1 MSRPHRHPRWISRS
15 LAAVVVWAAACAT
28 PAMAG
33 EPPQPPDFL
42 RVHVPRG
49 RLTDVPRDDE
59 RYVPMSV
66 AEFEQAVARLAPP
79 GRAAADGPRPLV
91 ARSRYVLAVDAT
103 GRLAGRVTFDLLAA
117 EEMNREIVL
126 GVVRPGR
133 CSLRTAGG
141 TGEAVVF
148 GRPDGTVAVRTREA
162 GTYECD
168 LSVPPRRPGVAAFTL
183 PLVPALATSLAVRPP
198 AGLRPVVSGE
208 PADRA
213 VVTRGTDDEW
223 LVEFGPAASVGIAF
237 GTDEPAPLVT
247 AWTDL
252 VVRGGR
258 VELATALVPRSGW
271 TPGELVVEKSPGL
284 RLVAAELTAG
294 GRPLDW
300 RDGGDGRA
308 AVVSLPRDAAGSL
321 EAVVFRGVAALGG
334 GASWQVPAA
343 RPPAAA
349 WAGGGVRLEIDP
361 ALGVI
366 GTTSTDCLAV
376 TPETASRWPLPSRS
390 RRPSAGADDA
400 QRPAILHFE
409 QQSADAALA
418 LALRRRQPQ
427 LDVARVT
434 TVELSAG
441 QVVGRAACDVRVLTG
456 DAFAVTGRVAP
467 GWIID
472 AVQMVEPFD
481 AAAAADEWHKAAG
494 TEVDWR
500 VVRGRDGQ
508 TELLVDLTVA
518 ATPRRSVG
526 LRVAGHRS
534 GVPLGGGFRAAD
546 MDMVRFAGEA
556 ADTAVIDFSVAPEA
570 VVEVDGVPLGVFPLP
585 PRLEPL
591 VEPGTLRGRLPG
603 GDRAAAREARLVQRR
618 PPLDVQVDVRV
629 AAQDERLAESFTLAC
644 RPQAAAVDS
653 IVVHFSEP
661 MGEALEW
668 SLLAPREGSL
678 VARRLDAADTA
689 RGEGLRVP
697 ACAESWLVEITP
709 AFTNQVTIRAAR
721 ESPFHEPQPV
731 ALAWVEG
738 AATSRGTVVVLDTG
752 PGRPVVVNR
761 RLREL
766 PPSPGAAD
774 RQPVAAEFAF
784 TAPRAGDNAAAAAEL
799 RPAEGADA
807 RAWAWSESLSCRCY
821 ESGRV
826 ECEAAY
832 DIENQGRDSVSL
844 TVLPGRRVEEVL
856 IDGDAVPIESLDGGG
871 AARVP
876 LPPERRRVRLVVR
889 SVATGVPSL
898 GGWRIDPAGCAID
911 VPVLEERLAMAL
923 PPGLEIGAVLG
934 GYRVVPEQ
942 GVGLLTRLLAARP
955 AGFPWGEAAVP
966 PPERTAAAPAA
977 DGFQTRRF
985 VPVAGRTATGDVLVV
1000 RRSAVTSASLV
1011 LGLVAFLGMRG
1022 LLRRKSAGAV
1032 LLAAATAAAAIW
1044 LDPPLATIARAA
1056 WWAAVA
1062 AAACHGLMVLPAAR
1076 GAAISLIA
1084 LAAGGTQVGAA
1095 AEQPVAAEPLRVFL
1109 APDDE
1114 GGLAL
1119 VPEPL
1124 YQALVR
1130 EERPAASPVR
1140 IVGCRVLIDQRSPAA
1155 AWRLLLDVDADAGGS
1170 ITLDQDPGEARWE
1183 PAAAADARVQVQDD
1197 GRRVR
1202 IATSESGRQRLEL
1215 RAVPAVER
1223 RGCLEMATLRL
1234 PPAAVARLDLVD
1246 VGAAPVPPPADAM
1259 QCDRASAGGPFLAAV
1274 ANETGFDVSGA
1285 DRVRLVRPLD
1295 RRHRLATGGLAATS
1309 VNELAWGLA
1318 GCRVRARFEIS
1329 GEAVVRR
1336 AVVVA
1341 GPDLEPALDD
1351 AAEGQTVSPL
1361 GDGRYLIERTAPEPG
1376 PASLTLDMRLA
1387 PADPVGTFTVPEAW
1401 LEDVVADA
1409 RTVRLTASADLA
1421 ATFDPL
1427 PGQPAET
1434 WAELAGA
1441 GGEERRYD
1449 VGRSAAGA
1457 GPVRLAVSRRR
1468 QEIRGSQALA
1478 VSLDD
1483 DGIGLRLRGRIDATT
1498 LPLLEIPVAMPPG
1511 CEIERV
1517 TLREDELA
1525 AADAVVQPP
1534 LDLQWAA
1541 TAADRIMIVLQHPR
1555 AGRYRLEIEG
1565 RLPIRPATRGRIPLM
1580 RAELAG
1586 DTPLMVSWSRRG
1598 RPAETTVEVPADA
1611 AGPAYEL
1618 DEDPPAAPRPTDAAA
1633 PAAAPRGVDRV
1644 EQTLVTLAIDGRG
1657 RIRGIARLDLV
1668 TGRPT
1673 IRLRLPPRMR
1683 LFDALVDG
1691 REATTRP
1698 VTAEVW
1704 DVHLHEA
1711 EWPRSLMIVFA
1722 GDLGP
1727 PVGAGQAVLLTAPT
1741 VEGLSGGEVLWQV
1754 EPPSGAVLRVAEPA
1768 RLLARADWQQ
1778 AVAAGRERV
1787 ATAFARVGS
1796 ADDEAATARL
1806 RAYAESRSAGTAEP
1820 LEQSWERALE
1830 PAGAAAVRAATA
1842 GDAGLTV
1849 RVVDRDDP
1857 SAAPRSTATLVL
1869 LASAAWAWLATRRG
1883 TRIWEGAARLV
1894 PWLLIVGGTA
1904 WVTALAPALPGWLLL
1919 VAGGV
1924 AVAVARPL
1932 RAGSRVPVADGGPR
1946 EEFASTRSL
1955 PPG

>member
-1 MSRPHRHPRWISRS
+1 MSRPERHPRRISRP
-15 LAAVVVWAAACAT
+15 LAVVVVVWAAACAI
-28 PAMAG
+28 PVRAG

-49 RLTDVPRDDE
+49 RLTDVPRDTE

-79 GRAAADGPRPLV
+79 GRAAADGPRPL
-91 ARSRYVLAVDAT
+91 ASRSRYVLAVDAS
-103 GRLAGRVTFDLLAA
+103 GRLAGRVTFELPAA
-117 EEMNREIVL
+117 DQMDREIVL
-126 GVVRPGR
+126 GAVRPGR

-141 TGEAVVF
+141 TGEVVVF

-162 GTYECD
+162 GTYECEV
-168 LSVPPRRPGVAAFTL
+168 SVPPQRPGVAAFTL
-183 PLVPALATSLAVRPP
+183 PLVPALATSLMVRAP

-213 VVTRGTDDEW
+213 VFARGDGQEW
-223 LVEFGPAASVGIAF
+223 RVEFGPAAGVAIAF
-237 GTDEPAPLVT
+237 DTVEPVPLVT
-247 AWTDL
+247 AWTDV

-258 VELATALVPRSGW
+258 VELGTALVPRSGW
-271 TPGELVVEKSPGL
+271 VPGELVVEKPAGL
-284 RLVAAELTAG
+284 RFVAVELS
-294 GRPLDW
+294 GRGRSLDW
-300 RDGGDGRA
+300 QDDRDGRSV
-308 AVVSLPRDAAGSL
+308 VVSLPRETAGSRD
-321 EAVVFRGVAALGG
+321 AVVIRGVAALGG

-343 RPPAAA
+343 RPPSAA
-349 WAGGGVRLEIDP
+349 WAGGGLRLDIDP

-366 GTTSTDCLAV
+366 GTTAADCLAV
-376 TPETASRWPLPSRS
+376 TPETASRWPLPTRT
-390 RRPSAGADDA
+390 RRPSADA
-400 QRPAILHFE
+400 EDTQRPAVLHFE
-409 QQSADAALA
+409 EQSADAAVA
-418 LALRRRQPQ
+418 LALRPRRPQ

-441 QVVGRAACDVRVLTG
+441 QVVGRAACDVRVLAG

-472 AVQMVEPFD
+472 TVQMVEPVE
-481 AAAAADEWHKAAG
+481 AAAADEWHKAAG

-500 VVRGRDGQ
+500 VVRGRDGE
-508 TELLVDLTVA
+508 TDLLVDLAVA

-534 GVPLGGGFRAAD
+534 GVPLGGGFQTAD

-570 VVEVDGVPLGVFPLP
+570 VVEVDGEPLGVFAVP

-603 GDRAAAREARLVQRR
+603 GGRSAAREARLVQRR
-618 PPLDVQVDVRV
+618 PPLDVRVDVRV

-661 MGEALEW
+661 MGEAVEW
-668 SLLAPREGSL
+668 SLLAPRGGSL

-709 AFTNQVTIRAAR
+709 AFTEEVTIRAAR
-721 ESPFHEPQPV
+721 ESTFREPRPV
-731 ALAWVEG
+731 TLAWVEG
-738 AATSRGTVVVLDTG
+738 AATLRGSLEVRDTG
-752 PGRPVVVNR
+752 PARPVVVNR

-766 PPSPGAAD
+766 PPSPGAVD

-784 TAPRAGDNAAAAAEL
+784 STPRAGDDAAAAAEL

-807 RAWAWSESLSCRCY
+807 RAWAWSESLACRCH

-826 ECEAAY
+826 ECEVAY
-832 DIENQGRDSVSL
+832 DIENHGRDVVSL

-876 LPPERRRVRLVVR
+876 LAPERRRVRLVVR
-889 SVATGVPSL
+889 SVATGVPTV

-911 VPVLEERLAMAL
+911 VPVLEERLAIAL

-934 GYRVVPEQ
+934 GYRAVPEPD
-942 GVGLLTRLLAARP
+942 VGLLTRLLAARS
-955 AGFPWGEAAVP
+955 AGFPWGEAVVP
-966 PPERTAAAPAA
+966 RPERTAAAPIA
-977 DGFQTRRF
+977 DGFQTRWF
-985 VPVAGRTATGDVLVV
+985 VPVTGRTATGDVLVV
-1000 RRSAVTSASLV
+1000 RRSAVTSASLI
-1011 LGLVAFLGMRG
+1011 LGLATFLGMRG
-1022 LLRRKSAGAV
+1022 LLRRKSSGAV
-1032 LLAAATAAAAIW
+1032 LLAAAAAAAAIW
-1044 LDPPLATIARAA
+1044 LDAPLATIARAA
-1056 WWAAVA
+1056 WWAAIA
-1062 AAACHGLMVLPAAR
+1062 AATCHGLAVLPAAR
-1076 GAAISLIA
+1076 GVATSLIV
-1084 LAAGGTQVGAA
+1084 LAAAGTQVGAL

-1124 YQALVR
+1124 YRTLVR

-1140 IVGCRVLIDQRSPAA
+1140 IVGCRVVVDERSPAA

-1170 ITLDQDPGEARWE
+1170 ITLEQDPGEARWK
-1183 PAAAADARVQVQDD
+1183 PAPATDARVQVQGD
-1197 GRRVR
+1197 GRQVR
-1202 IATSESGRQRLEL
+1202 IVTSESGRQRLEL
-1215 RAVPAVER
+1215 RAVPSVER

-1234 PPAAVARLDLVD
+1234 PPAAVARLELVD
-1246 VGAAPVPPPADAM
+1246 AAAPVPPPADAI
-1259 QCDRASAGGPFLAAV
+1259 QCDRASAGRPFLAAV
-1274 ANETGFDVSGA
+1274 ADESGFDVSGA

-1295 RRHRLATGGLAATS
+1295 RRHRLATGGQAATS
-1309 VNELAWGLA
+1309 ANDLAWGLT
-1318 GCRVRARFEIS
+1318 GCRVRARFDIP
-1329 GEAVVRR
+1329 GEAVMRR

-1341 GPDLEPALDD
+1341 DPDLEPAFDD

-1376 PASLTLDMRLA
+1376 PASFTLDMRLA
-1387 PADPVGTFTVPEAW
+1387 PADPVGTFRVPEAW
-1401 LEDVVADA
+1401 LEDIAADA

-1421 ATFDPL
+1421 ATFDPV

-1434 WAELAGA
+1434 WAELAGS

-1449 VGRSAAGA
+1449 VGRAAAGA
-1457 GPVRLAVSRRR
+1457 GPVRLTVSRRR

-1483 DGIGLRLRGRIDATT
+1483 DGIDLRLRCRIDATT

-1511 CEIERV
+1511 CEIQRV
-1517 TLREDELA
+1517 TLREDELV

-1541 TAADRIMIVLQHPR
+1541 TAADRITIALQHPR

-1611 AGPAYEL
+1611 PGPTYEL
-1618 DEDPPAAPRPTDAAA
+1618 DEDPPAAPRPVDAA
-1633 PAAAPRGVDRV
+1633 PPTAAPRGVDRV

-1711 EWPRSLMIVFA
+1711 DWPRSLMIVFA

-1727 PVGAGQAVLLTAPT
+1727 PVGAGQPLLLTAPA
-1741 VEGLSGGEVLWQV
+1741 VEGLSCGEVLWQV
-1754 EPPSGAVLRVAEPA
+1754 EPPPNAALRVAEPA
-1768 RLLARADWQQ
+1768 RLLAGADWEQ
-1778 AVAAGRERV
+1778 AVTAGRERV
-1787 ATAFARVGS
+1787 ATAFARVAA

-1849 RVVDRDDP
+1849 RVVDRDDA
-1857 SAAPRSTATLVL
+1857 STAPRSTATLVL
-1869 LASAAWAWLATRRG
+1869 VASAAWAWLAARRG
-1883 TRIWEGAARLV
+1883 MRIWEGAAQVV
-1894 PWLLIVGGTA
+1894 PWLLMVGGTA

-1924 AVAVARPL
+1924 AVMVARPP
-1932 RAGSRVPVADGGPR
+1932 RGGSRSAAADGGPR

-1955 PPG
+1955 PRG